1 VQAEDAG
8 AAAKAESDWASR
20 WAAICEWSDD
30 AIIGWT
36 PDGVVTNWNSG
47 AERIYGYTADE
58 IRGRDV
64 SVLIPPAR
72 AGLFAAVLDR
82 LSQGEHVE
90 MYDAKAQRKDGHIID
105 ISLSLSPIRD
115 AGGVVTGVS
124 SVARDVTERNRA
136 EAERLALQ
144 RQLQE
149 AERMETLG
157 RLAGGIAHDFNNIL
171 GAITNYAGFIA
182 EESRDR
188 PGVRADAEQIQAA
201 AQRAA
206 ALTRQLLIFTQRD
219 VTQPEALAL
228 NLVIAEIGE
237 LLSTAVGRHVDLR
250 IEAAAD
256 LPAIRAD
263 RGQIGQVLLN
273 LAVNA
278 RDAIV
283 RNGTLTI
290 GTSLSEL
297 GTGDSR
303 LPPGVSPG
311 RYVTLTVSDTG
322 VGMSAE
328 VAARIF
334 EPFFTTKSVGK
345 GTGLGLATMHAIV
358 TKAAGFVTVESEEG
372 AGTTFRLYFPAID
385 LVVAAPEAAP
395 GDHPGQT
402 ILVVDDEPAVLEVTG
417 RILRQNG
424 YATLQART
432 YEQALSLAASRD
444 FQLLLTDSV
453 MPGMTGAT
461 LAELITEMK
470 PGTPVLHMSGYTAG
484 VLDRE
489 RIRDGELPFIQKP
502 FTAPALLEKVRR
514 VLKARQ
520 GLGVIGPSPA
530 REGSFPLPL
539 RPGPAGKRQRED
551 EADRRKDQA
560 EQQAQALAVALP
572 LGEPRTAR
580 GGDQPDEEQVK
591 RDHADGSVV
600 LVHVPRYASCTLGSR
615 CSDDV
620 WSASTTRPVSS
631 T

>member
-8 AAAKAESDWASR
+8 AAAKAEFDRASR

-30 AIIGWT
+30 AILGWT
-36 PDGVVTNWNSG
+36 TDGVVTCWNSG
-47 AERIYGYTADE
+47 AERMYGYTADE
-58 IRGRDV
+58 MVGGNV
-64 SVLIPPAR
+64 SALIPP
-72 AGLFAAVLDR
+72 GMEGEFPPILDQLVR
-82 LSQGEHVE
+82 GEHVQ
-90 MYDAKAQRKDGHIID
+90 MLDTKARRKDGVLID
-105 ISLSLSPIRD
+105 VSISFSPIRN

-124 SVARDVTERNRA
+124 SVARDITARNRA
-136 EAERLALQ
+136 EGERAALQ

-149 AERMETLG
+149 AERLETLG
-157 RLAGGIAHDFNNIL
+157 RLAGGIAHDFNNVL
-171 GAITNYAGFIA
+171 GAITNFAGFIA

-219 VTQPEALAL
+219 VTQPEALDL

-237 LLSTAVGRHVDLR
+237 LLSTAVGGHVDLR
-250 IEAAAD
+250 IDPAAG

-278 RDAIV
+278 RDAIAQ
-283 RNGTLTI
+283 NGTLTI

-297 GTGDSR
+297 GADDAR
-303 LPPGVSPG
+303 LHPGVSPG

-345 GTGLGLATMHAIV
+345 GTGLGLSTVQAIV
-358 TKAAGFVTVESEEG
+358 TEAAGIVTVESEEG

-385 LVVAAPEAAP
+385 LAVGTLGAAP
-395 GDHPGQT
+395 GDRPDQIT
-402 ILVVDDEPAVLEVTG
+402 ILVVDDEPALLEVTG
-417 RILRQNG
+417 RILRKNG
-424 YATLQART
+424 YTTLQART
-432 YEQALSLAASRD
+432 YEQALSLASSRD
-444 FQLLLTDSV
+444 FQLLLTDSM

-461 LAELITEMK
+461 LAEHVIEMK

-484 VLDRE
+484 VLDPE

-502 FTAPALLEKVRR
+502 FTAPALLEKVRS
-514 VLKARQ
+514 VLK
-520 GLGVIGPSPA
+520 
-530 REGSFPLPL
+530 
-539 RPGPAGKRQRED
+539 
-551 EADRRKDQA
+551 
-560 EQQAQALAVALP
+560 
-572 LGEPRTAR
+572 
-580 GGDQPDEEQVK
+580 
-591 RDHADGSVV
+591 DHD
-600 LVHVPRYASCTLGSR
+600 
-615 CSDDV
+615 
-620 WSASTTRPVSS
+620 
-631 T
+631 

>member
-8 AAAKAESDWASR
+8 AAAKAEFDRASR

-36 PDGVVTNWNSG
+36 TDGVVTCWNSG
-47 AERIYGYTADE
+47 AERMYGYTAAE
-58 IRGRDV
+58 MVGHDV
-64 SVLIPPAR
+64 SVLHGLPNREEAFAR
-72 AGLFAAVLDR
+72 VRDQLVRGRHLEIFDT
-82 LSQGEHVE
+82 
-90 MYDAKAQRKDGHIID
+90 KARRKDGRIID
-105 ISLSLSPIRD
+105 ISLSLSPIRN

-124 SVARDVTERNRA
+124 SVARDITERNRA

-149 AERMETLG
+149 AERLETLG
-157 RLAGGIAHDFNNIL
+157 RLAGGIAHDFNNVL

-219 VTQPEALAL
+219 VTQPEALDL

-237 LLSTAVGRHVDLR
+237 LLSTAVGGYVELR

-256 LPAIRAD
+256 LPVIRAD
-263 RGQIGQVLLN
+263 RGQLGQVLLN

-278 RDAIV
+278 RDAIAQ
-283 RNGTLTI
+283 NGTLTI
-290 GTSLSEL
+290 GTSLCEL
-297 GTGDSR
+297 GADDDR
-303 LPPGVSPG
+303 VRPGVSPG

-322 VGMSAE
+322 GGMSAE

-334 EPFFTTKSVGK
+334 EPFFTTKSAGK
-345 GTGLGLATMHAIV
+345 GTGLGLSTVQAIV
-358 TKAAGFVTVESEEG
+358 TEAAGIVTVESEEG
-372 AGTTFRLYFPAID
+372 AGATFRLYFPAID
-385 LVVAAPEAAP
+385 VAVGTPEAAP
-395 GDHPGQT
+395 GDRPGQTT
-402 ILVVDDEPAVLEVTG
+402 ILVVDDEPALLEVTG
-417 RILRQNG
+417 RILRKDG

-432 YEQALSLAASRD
+432 YEQALSLAASED
-444 FQLLLTDSV
+444 FQLLVTDSM

-461 LAELITEMK
+461 LAELISEMK

-484 VLDRE
+484 VLDPE

-502 FTAPALLEKVRR
+502 FTAAALLEKVRS

-520 GLGVIGPSPA
+520 DLGVTGAPPA

-560 EQQAQALAVALP
+560 EQQA
-572 LGEPRTAR
+572 
-580 GGDQPDEEQVK
+580 
-591 RDHADGSVV
+591 
-600 LVHVPRYASCTLGSR
+600 
-615 CSDDV
+615 
-620 WSASTTRPVSS
+620 
-631 T
+631 